1 MDKRIINARPDIY
14 ELAKPYIK
22 YLESLGFYQDLNFK
36 YFDPKDK
43 EFHHYFNHWK
53 YKTGQKK
60 YGYNNDDY
68 VCDLISYTY
77 ELKVEVYT
85 FKTVKTKY
93 LNGEQNIEQH
103 LEYQNKCVMGEY
115 ESVIVKDFKQFKKE
129 IQKYLKGLKL
139 YHSKVRKNDLEKDF
153 TETN

>member
-1 MDKRIINARPDIY
+1 MDKRIIKARPDIY
-14 ELAKPYIK
+14 ELAKPYIE
-22 YLESLGFYQDLNFK
+22 YLESLGFYQDLNLK

-53 YKTGQKK
+53 YKTGHNKN
-60 YGYNNDDY
+60 GYNDDY

-85 FKTVKTKY
+85 FKTVKTKC
-93 LNGEQNIEQH
+93 LNGEQN
-103 LEYQNKCVMGEY
+103 LEYKNKSVMGEY
-115 ESVIVKDFKQFKKE
+115 ESVIVKDFNQFKKE